1 LKWRGVSLQALL
13 FLSYLAISIVQL
25 RSLLPYLRFSSPGS
39 ASQLLLLHPVFGLV
53 APQLLERWYFD
64 FYDVLYLF
72 LAPFR
77 PSTVTVDLAF
87 YIFALAVAG
96 FSFALYS
103 KRLFTDLGVA
113 GGLALAAASFL
124 SGLIYMSNPFFVVE
138 DLFWSTELEAYA
150 VFPLALLSLHLAL
163 TSKDRTNQLGFLA
176 AFSMLFSFA
185 LVEDSGHILSFGSAA
200 ILLQIFL
207 TRSVRRISVPK
218 SLLMAISGALWS
230 SLIILPSFTYLFM
243 AHYLGA
249 FTYSY
254 SGPVPPAFGFWTGS
268 SSPIWMLANNPWF
281 NRQLVFETLGAPRW
295 LVAASADGGLALA
308 ALSAL
313 SYLAAR
319 ARGHNSSF
327 PLVLLSALAVLFG
340 IYANFNGT
348 MAIEWLSG
356 VLPSNMLI
364 HIFKEPYIYN
374 YIVTLVYSLLPS
386 YLLLVLLDR
395 ASSVRAAPR
404 GGLRLKVLA
413 VAVAALAAS
422 SAVLMAFPSYVY
434 SASPRG
440 GVGFVVQTGDLG
452 VINSFEGLSRFLQG
466 HPEGDVLWSPLPPA
480 LGASGNIAPRSY
492 SFPLGSAG
500 PLSTMLFNFLVGN
513 YRYSLLGRGEYG
525 QLAEISALMGVRY
538 FIFYGPSLGIAEKL
552 EGSGYFSPV
561 YRGDN
566 ATVLENALYDG
577 PVHASTRALLVSG
590 GLATYSDFLKY
601 QGLIYGNGGAP
612 VPFLI
617 DTYPFLNLSGD
628 YDILTYNLT
637 QLRYELD
644 VVNSGYRYLYFP
656 YSNITEN
663 PGWGGGNVA
672 DAGGYGW
679 TRFALGGPD
688 LWQGTYTVSD
698 GIIADYGGP
707 RTYHYVIPQLE
718 GGEYHLMVRALEG
731 PGSNFTLALGNQSF
745 SVRVPATSVSG
756 FTWVDLGYAQLP
768 AGNLPVTIRTDGFLA
783 LQAIDVVPAGA
794 WSAAARSSDAI
805 LKQHTIFLVL
815 NGAPAGSV
823 IREVDGLGYGGNC
836 TILLANGTELALGN
850 FTRIQPI
857 SGVLIINPSSGRPS
871 NVSVSYRTGGSYWGY
886 LIDSLNVSVE
896 GAGNGGARWLYLIIP
911 GYGPWGIADNS
922 YISVKGQLIRPLP
935 ALGGAEGFAV
945 PIGGPGG
952 SGNAT
957 ALTLDVL
964 WYPEYE
970 AYLNAV
976 AYVALALAVAAIL
989 YPRFRFRARG
999 HSGLPRRSAGPPPT
1013 S

>member
-1 LKWRGVSLQALL
+1 MPLKWRNFSLHALL
-13 FLSYLAISIVQL
+13 FLSYLAVSIVQL
-25 RSLLPYLRFSSPGS
+25 RSLLPYLKFFSPGF

-64 FYDVLYLF
+64 FYNVLYLF

-87 YIFALAVAG
+87 YIFALTVAG

-103 KRLFTDLGVA
+103 RRLFADLGVA
-113 GGLALAAASFL
+113 RGLALAVASFL
-124 SGLIYMSNPFFVVE
+124 SGLIYISNSFFVVE

-150 VFPLALLSLHLAL
+150 IFPLALLSLHLAL
-163 TSKDRTNQLGFLA
+163 TSRDRTNQLGFLA
-176 AFSMLFSFA
+176 SFSILFSFA
-185 LVEDSGHILSFGSAA
+185 LVEDSAHILSFGSAA
-200 ILLQIFL
+200 ILLQILL
-207 TRSVRRISVPK
+207 TRSMRRISVPK
-218 SLLMAISGALWS
+218 SFLMAIAGVLWS
-230 SLIILPSFTYLFM
+230 SLIILPSFMYLFLQ
-243 AHYLGA
+243 HYLGA
-249 FTYSY
+249 FIYDY
-254 SGPVPPAFGFWTGS
+254 SGPVNPISGFWTGS
-268 SSPIWMLANNPWF
+268 SSPIWMFANNPWF
-281 NRQLVFETLGAPRW
+281 NRQLVFETLGAPHW
-295 LVAASADGGLALA
+295 LVAASVAGGLALA

-313 SYLAAR
+313 SYLAAS
-319 ARGHNSSF
+319 ASGHNSSF
-327 PLVLLSALAVLFG
+327 PLVLLSALVVVFG

-348 MAIEWLSG
+348 MAIEWLSRF
-356 VLPSNMLI
+356 LPSNIFI
-364 HIFKEPYIYN
+364 HIFREPYTYN
-374 YIVTLVYSLLPS
+374 YIVTMVYSLLPS
-386 YLLLVLLDR
+386 YLLLMLLDR
-395 ASSVRAAPR
+395 APSVRAAPR
-404 GGLRLKVLA
+404 RGLRLKVLA
-413 VAVAALAAS
+413 VAMVALAAS

-440 GVGFVVQTGDLG
+440 GVGFVVQAGDLG

-466 HPEGDVLWSPLPPA
+466 HPEGDVLWFPFPPA
-480 LGASGNIAPRSY
+480 LGASGNIAPSSY
-492 SFPLGSAG
+492 SFPQSSDG

-513 YRYSLLGRGEYG
+513 YRYSLLGQGEYG

-577 PVHASTRALLVSG
+577 PVHASTMALLVSG

-601 QGLIYGNGGAP
+601 QGLIYGNGDAP

-679 TRFALGGPD
+679 THFALGGPD

-698 GIIADYGGP
+698 GIIADYGGS

-718 GGEYHLMVRALEG
+718 GGEYHLMIRAQEN

-745 SVRVPATSVSG
+745 IVRAPATSVNG
-756 FTWVDLGYAQLP
+756 FIWVDLGYAQLP
-768 AGNLPVTIRTDGFLA
+768 AGNLPVTIKADGFLA

-815 NGAPAGSV
+815 SGAPAGSV
-823 IREVDGLGYGGNC
+823 IREVEGAGYYSNC
-836 TILLANGTELALGN
+836 TILLANGTEVAPDRL
-850 FTRIQPI
+850 THIQPI
-857 SGVLIINPSSGRPS
+857 SGVLIINPSSERPS
-871 NVSVSYRTGGSYWGY
+871 NVSVSYRTVGSYWGY
-886 LIDSLNVSVE
+886 LIDNLNVSVK
-896 GAGNGGARWLYLIIP
+896 GAGNGGAKWLYFIIP

-945 PIGGPGG
+945 PIGGATG
-952 SGNAT
+952 SGNVT
-957 ALTLDVL
+957 TLSLDVL
-964 WYPEYE
+964 WYPDYE
-970 AYLNAV
+970 IYLNV
-976 AYVALALAVAAIL
+976 IAYIAFVLAVAAIL
-989 YPRFRFRARG
+989 YSRFRFRARE
-999 HSGLPRRSAGPPPT
+999 HSDLPKRNT
-1013 S
+1013 

>member
-1 LKWRGVSLQALL
+1 MPLKWRNFSLHALL
-13 FLSYLAISIVQL
+13 FLSYLAVSIVQL
-25 RSLLPYLRFSSPGS
+25 RSLLPYLKFSSPGS
-39 ASQLLLLHPVFGLV
+39 TSQLLLLHPVFGLV

-87 YIFALAVAG
+87 YIFALTLAG
-96 FSFALYS
+96 FSFTLYS
-103 KRLFTDLGVA
+103 RRLFTDLGAA
-113 GGLALAAASFL
+113 GGLALSAASFL
-124 SGLIYMSNPFFVVE
+124 SGLIYISNPFFVVE

-150 VFPLALLSLHLAL
+150 IFPLALLSLHLAL
-163 TSKDRTNQLGFLA
+163 TSRDRTNQLGFLA
-176 AFSMLFSFA
+176 SFSILFSFA
-185 LVEDSGHILSFGSAA
+185 LVEDSAHILSFGSAA
-200 ILLQIFL
+200 ILLQILL

-218 SLLMAISGALWS
+218 SFLMAIAGVLWS
-230 SLIILPSFTYLFM
+230 SLIILPSFMYLFLQ
-243 AHYLGA
+243 HYLGA
-249 FTYSY
+249 FIYDY
-254 SGPVPPAFGFWTGS
+254 SGPVVPTSGFWTGT
-268 SSPIWMLANNPWF
+268 SSPIWMFANNPWF
-281 NRQLVFETLGAPRW
+281 NRQLVFETLGAPHW
-295 LVAASADGGLALA
+295 LVAASVAGGLALA

-313 SYLAAR
+313 SYLAAS
-319 ARGHNSSF
+319 ASGHNSSF
-327 PLVLLSALAVLFG
+327 PLVLLSALVVVFG

-348 MAIEWLSG
+348 MAIEWLSIF
-356 VLPSNMLI
+356 LPSNIFI
-364 HIFKEPYIYN
+364 HIFKEPYTYN
-374 YIVTLVYSLLPS
+374 YIVTMVYSLLPS
-386 YLLLVLLDR
+386 YLLLMLLDR
-395 ASSVRAAPR
+395 APSVRAATR

-413 VAVAALAAS
+413 VAVVALAAS

-440 GVGFVVQTGDLG
+440 GVGFVVQAGDLG

-466 HPEGDVLWSPLPPA
+466 HPEGDVLWSPLPPT
-480 LGASGNIAPRSY
+480 LGASGNIAPSSY
-492 SFPLGSAG
+492 SFPVGSDG

-513 YRYSLLGRGEYG
+513 YRYSLLGQGEYG

-538 FIFYGPSLGIAEKL
+538 FIFYGPSLDIAEKL
-552 EGSGYFSPV
+552 EGSGYFRPV
-561 YRGDN
+561 YRSDN
-566 ATVLENALYDG
+566 ATVLENTLYDG
-577 PVHASTRALLVSG
+577 PVHASTMALLVSG

-601 QGLIYGNGGAP
+601 QGLIYGNGDAP

-679 TRFALGGPD
+679 THFALGGPD

-698 GIIADYGGP
+698 GIIINYGGS

-718 GGEYHLMVRALEG
+718 GGEYHLMIRAQEN

-745 SVRVPATSVSG
+745 IVRAPATSVNG
-756 FTWVDLGYAQLP
+756 FIWVDLGYAQLP
-768 AGNLPVTIRTDGFLA
+768 AGNLPVTIKADGFLA

-815 NGAPAGSV
+815 SGAPAGSV
-823 IREVDGLGYGGNC
+823 IREVEGAGYYSNC
-836 TILLANGTELALGN
+836 TILLANGTEVAPDRL
-850 FTRIQPI
+850 THIQPI
-857 SGVLIINPSSGRPS
+857 SGVLIINPSSERPS
-871 NVSVSYRTGGSYWGY
+871 NVSVSYRTVGSYWGY
-886 LIDSLNVSVE
+886 LIDNLNVSVK
-896 GAGNGGARWLYLIIP
+896 GAGNGGARWLYFIIP

-945 PIGGPGG
+945 PIGGATG
-952 SGNAT
+952 SGNVT
-957 ALTLDVL
+957 TLSLDVL
-964 WYPEYE
+964 WYPDYE
-970 AYLNAV
+970 IYLNV
-976 AYVALALAVAAIL
+976 IAYIAFVLAVAAIL
-989 YPRFRFRARG
+989 YSRFRFRARE
-999 HSGLPRRSAGPPPT
+999 HSDLPKRNT
-1013 S
+1013 

>member
-1 LKWRGVSLQALL
+1 
-13 FLSYLAISIVQL
+13 
-25 RSLLPYLRFSSPGS
+25 
-39 ASQLLLLHPVFGLV
+39 
-53 APQLLERWYFD
+53 
-64 FYDVLYLF
+64 
-72 LAPFR
+72 
-77 PSTVTVDLAF
+77 
-87 YIFALAVAG
+87 
-96 FSFALYS
+96 
-103 KRLFTDLGVA
+103 
-113 GGLALAAASFL
+113 
-124 SGLIYMSNPFFVVE
+124 
-138 DLFWSTELEAYA
+138 
-150 VFPLALLSLHLAL
+150 
-163 TSKDRTNQLGFLA
+163 
-176 AFSMLFSFA
+176 
-185 LVEDSGHILSFGSAA
+185 
-200 ILLQIFL
+200 
-207 TRSVRRISVPK
+207 
-218 SLLMAISGALWS
+218 
-230 SLIILPSFTYLFM
+230 
-243 AHYLGA
+243 
-249 FTYSY
+249 
-254 SGPVPPAFGFWTGS
+254 
-268 SSPIWMLANNPWF
+268 
-281 NRQLVFETLGAPRW
+281 
-295 LVAASADGGLALA
+295 
-308 ALSAL
+308 
-313 SYLAAR
+313 
-319 ARGHNSSF
+319 
-327 PLVLLSALAVLFG
+327 
-340 IYANFNGT
+340 
-348 MAIEWLSG
+348 
-356 VLPSNMLI
+356 
-364 HIFKEPYIYN
+364 
-374 YIVTLVYSLLPS
+374 VTLVYSLLPS

-395 ASSVRAAPR
+395 APSARAAPR
-404 GGLRLKVLA
+404 GSLRPKVLA

-440 GVGFVVQTGDLG
+440 GVGFVVQAGDLG

-466 HPEGDVLWSPLPPA
+466 HPEGDVLWFPFPPA
-480 LGASGNIAPRSY
+480 LGASGNVAPTSY
-492 SFPLGSAG
+492 SFPLGSDG

-513 YRYSLLGRGEYG
+513 YRYSLLGQGEYG

-601 QGLIYGNGGAP
+601 QGLIYGNGDTP

-663 PGWGGGNVA
+663 PSWGGGNVA

-679 TRFALGGPD
+679 TWFGLGHPN

-698 GIIADYGGP
+698 GIIYTFSGFK
-707 RTYHYVIPQLE
+707 TYHYMIPQLE

-731 PGSNFTLALGNQSF
+731 PGSNFTLALGNQTF
-745 SVRVPATSVSG
+745 SVRVPATGING
-756 FTWVDLGYAQLP
+756 FIWVDLGYAQLP

-794 WSAAARSSDAI
+794 WGAAARSSDAI

-815 NGAPAGSV
+815 NGVPAGSV
-823 IREVDGLGYGGNC
+823 IREVDGLDYGGNYK
-836 TILLANGTELALGN
+836 ILLANGTELALDN
-850 FTRIQPI
+850 LTRIQTI
-857 SGVLIINPSSGRPS
+857 SGVLIINPSSERPS
-871 NVSVSYRTGGSYWGY
+871 NVSVSYRTWGSYWGY
-886 LIDSLNVSVE
+886 LIDNLNVSVE
-896 GAGNGGARWLYLIIP
+896 GAGNGGARWLYFIIP

-922 YISVKGQLIRPLP
+922 YISVKGRLIRPLP

-945 PIGGPGG
+945 PIGEPGG

-957 ALTLDVL
+957 ALRLDVL

-970 AYLNAV
+970 VYLNAV

-989 YPRFRFRARG
+989 YTRFRFRAHG
-999 HSGLPRRSAGPPPT
+999 HSDLPKGSAGPPPK

>member
-1 LKWRGVSLQALL
+1 VLL
-13 FLSYLAISIVQL
+13 FIFYLVISLVQL
-25 RSLLPYLRFSSPGS
+25 RSLLPYLKFFSPGF

-64 FYDVLYLF
+64 FYDVLYIF
-72 LAPFR
+72 LAPFE

-87 YIFALAVAG
+87 YIFTLTVAG

-103 KRLFTDLGVA
+103 RRLFTDLGVA
-113 GGLALAAASFL
+113 GGLALAVASFL
-124 SGLIYMSNPFFVVE
+124 SGLIYISNPFFVVE

-150 VFPLALLSLHLAL
+150 IFPLALLSLHLAL

-176 AFSMLFSFA
+176 AFSILFSFV
-185 LVEDSGHILSFGSAA
+185 LVEDSAHILSFGSAA

-207 TRSVRRISVPK
+207 TRSVRKISVPK
-218 SLLMAISGALWS
+218 SFLMTIAGVLWS
-230 SLIILPSFTYLFM
+230 SLIILPSFMYLFM
-243 AHYLGA
+243 QHYLGEL
-249 FTYSY
+249 TYVY
-254 SGPVPPAFGFWTGS
+254 SGPVAPAFGFWMGS
-268 SSPIWMLANNPWF
+268 SRPIWMLANNPWF
-281 NRQLVFETLGAPRW
+281 NRQLVFETLGAPHW
-295 LVAASADGGLALA
+295 LVATSAAGGLALA
-308 ALSAL
+308 ALAAL

-348 MAIEWLSG
+348 MAIEWLSNL
-356 VLPSNMLI
+356 LPSNALI
-364 HIFKEPYIYN
+364 HIFREPYSYN
-374 YIVTLVYSLLPS
+374 YIVTMVYSLLPS
-386 YLLLVLLDR
+386 YLLLMLLDR
-395 ASSVRAAPR
+395 APSVLTAPR

-434 SASPRG
+434 SASPRK
-440 GVGFVVQTGDLG
+440 GVGYVVQTGDLG
-452 VINSFEGLSRFLQG
+452 VINSFEGLSRFLQD
-466 HPEGDVLWSPLPPA
+466 HPEGDVFWFPFPPA

-492 SFPLGSAG
+492 SFPLGSDG

-513 YRYSLLGRGEYG
+513 YRYSLLGQGEYG
-525 QLAEISALMGVRY
+525 QLAEISALIGVRY

-552 EGSGYFSPV
+552 EGSGYFRPV
-561 YRGDN
+561 YRSNN
-566 ATVLENALYDG
+566 ATVLENTLYDS

-601 QGLIYGNGGAP
+601 QGLIYGNGDTP

-663 PGWGGGNVA
+663 PSWGGGNVA

-679 TRFALGGPD
+679 TWFGLGHPN

-698 GIIADYGGP
+698 GIIYTFSGFK
-707 RTYHYVIPQLE
+707 TYHYVIPQLE

-731 PGSNFTLALGNQSF
+731 PGSNFTLALGNQTF
-745 SVRVPATSVSG
+745 SVRVPATGING
-756 FTWVDLGYAQLP
+756 FIWVDLGYAQLP

-815 NGAPAGSV
+815 SGAPAGSV
-823 IREVDGLGYGGNC
+823 IREVEGAGYYSNC
-836 TILLANGTELALGN
+836 AILLANGTEVAPDRL
-850 FTRIQPI
+850 THIQPI
-857 SGVLIINPSSGRPS
+857 SGVLIINPSSERPS
-871 NVSVSYRTGGSYWGY
+871 NVSVSYRTVVSYWGY
-886 LIDSLNVSVE
+886 LIDNLNVSFKE
-896 GAGNGGARWLYLIIP
+896 AGNSDARWLYFIIP

-945 PIGGPGG
+945 PIVGATG
-952 SGNAT
+952 SGNVT
-957 ALTLDVL
+957 TLSLDVL
-964 WYPEYE
+964 WYPDYE
-970 AYLNAV
+970 IYLNV
-976 AYVALALAVAAIL
+976 IAYIAFVLAVAAIL
-989 YPRFRFRARG
+989 YPRFRARE
-999 HSGLPRRSAGPPPT
+999 HSDLPKRNT
-1013 S
+1013 